1 MIDEKLKEILVHVVS
16 SADYTNGIAQIKQAF
31 KDEGYRKRSWRG
43 DWGLEEQIKNL
54 HGWETG
60 QEWYERFEKIV
71 NEWPAYKPINPVR
84 KTMLDIAKKA
94 SGLL

>member
-1 MIDEKLKEILVHVVS
+1 MIDDKLKEILL
-16 SADYTNGIAQIKQAF
+16 ADPRQPTEYTISQIKQAF
-31 KDEGYRKRSWRG
+31 AEEGYVY
-43 DWGLEEQIKNL
+43 LEDDVEVKDNIIRVKDL
-54 HGWETG
+54 HLMTG
-60 QEWYERFEKIV
+60 QEWYSRFEKIV